1 VIRYAL
7 GCGNGHE
14 FEAWFR
20 GFEDFERQRDAGLV
34 ACPACGTV
42 HVEKKLMAPAVATSR
57 AREARAGHQVVAA
70 AEAGGAGSG
79 SARAAA
85 TGSPPQARPQP
96 RPQPWTEPVATA
108 LTPAQADL
116 VAKLRELRA
125 QVTANAVDVG
135 EAFPEEARKIHYG
148 EKEAR
153 GIYGAASREEVRELL
168 DEGVAVMPLPVLPED
183 RN

>member
-1 VIRYAL
+1 MIRYAL
-7 GCGNGHE
+7 GCGNGHA

-34 ACPACGTV
+34 ACPTCGTV

-57 AREARAGHQVVAA
+57 AREARTGHKVVAA
-70 AEAGGAGSG
+70 AEASGAGSG
-79 SARAAA
+79 SAGAAV
-85 TGSPPQARPQP
+85 TGSAPQTRPQP
-96 RPQPWTEPVATA
+96 KAEPVATA
-108 LTPAQADL
+108 LTPAQAEL

-148 EKEAR
+148 EREAR
-153 GIYGAASREEVRELL
+153 GIYGAASKEEVRELL
-168 DEGVAVMPLPVLPED
+168 DEGIAVMPLPVLPED

>member
-1 VIRYAL
+1 MIRYAL
-7 GCGNGHE
+7 GCDNGHE

-34 ACPACGTV
+34 ACPACGTL
-42 HVEKKLMAPAVATSR
+42 HVEKKLMTPAVATSR
-57 AREARAGHQVVAA
+57 AREARTGHQVAAA
-70 AEAGGAGSG
+70 AEAGVAGSG
-79 SARAAA
+79 PAGPVV
-85 TGSPPQARPQP
+85 TGSQPQAR
-96 RPQPWTEPVATA
+96 TEPVATA
-108 LTPAQADL
+108 TVPGQAEL
-116 VAKLRELRA
+116 IARLRALRA